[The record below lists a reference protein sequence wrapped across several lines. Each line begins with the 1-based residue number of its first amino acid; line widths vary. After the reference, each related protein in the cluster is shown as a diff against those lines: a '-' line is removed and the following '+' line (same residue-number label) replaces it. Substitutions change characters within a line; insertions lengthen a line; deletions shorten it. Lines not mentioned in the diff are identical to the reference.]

1 MITTTGH
8 GIILHKLSK
17 LSNNC
22 DNDNDGYNNDNYNID
37 GNYDNE
43 NDENYENN
51 ENNDYNNNRSLD
63 HFAQAVQVLR

>member
-1 MITTTGH
+1 MITTIGH
-8 GIILHKLSK
+8 WIILHKLSK
-17 LSNNC
+17 FSDNC
-22 DNDNDGYNNDNYNID
+22 DNDNDGYNNDNDNID

-51 ENNDYNNNRSLD
+51 DDNNNRSLD